1 RGSAQQQDGL
11 LAFGAGSRQ
20 PAGTRQAGPP
30 HHECAD
36 RAERRKTLGRA
47 RHAGG
52 GQPGAGQSSGAD
64 GDARSRRRS
73 AAGGR
78 GAALDQRA
86 ARPGRQLATRG
97 RRPPHHRTGLRP
109 GRAARTGGT
118 RAPARP
124 RGSARGSVQRAG
136 DPGGG
141 ERRPHR
147 RLGPATRRL
156 GGRVVTVLRLT
167 ATATG
172 LLAILAAAPPPAPV
186 EQVAPEAAMSIMG
199 VTVQG
204 PAGKDVGRLTDVLV
218 GLDGKPV
225 AGVIDF
231 GGFLGVGNRKV
242 AVDWKSLKFSPGDKN
257 HPITLELAPDQV
269 RAAPNYKDQQPAPVV
284 KPDAAKIEAAKP
296 PVPTPAATPPAAK
309 PPATPPPEVAKQ
321 PQPEMAKQ
329 PPPEV
334 AKQDA
339 GKPAEATSQ
348 PNPPQPDTTKP
359 NTTKPDTTQPD
370 TTSSDAT
377 SSGATQ

>member
-1 RGSAQQQDGL
+1 
-11 LAFGAGSRQ
+11 
-20 PAGTRQAGPP
+20 
-30 HHECAD
+30 
-36 RAERRKTLGRA
+36 
-47 RHAGG
+47 
-52 GQPGAGQSSGAD
+52 
-64 GDARSRRRS
+64 
-73 AAGGR
+73 
-78 GAALDQRA
+78 
-86 ARPGRQLATRG
+86 
-97 RRPPHHRTGLRP
+97 
-109 GRAARTGGT
+109 
-118 RAPARP
+118 
-124 RGSARGSVQRAG
+124 
-136 DPGGG
+136 
-141 ERRPHR
+141 
-147 RLGPATRRL
+147 
-156 GGRVVTVLRLT
+156 VVTVLRLT

-269 RAAPNYKDQQPAPVV
+269 RAAPDYKDQQPAPVV

-296 PVPTPAATPPAAK
+296 PVPPPAATPPAAK

-359 NTTKPDTTQPD
+359 DTAKSD

-377 SSGATQ
+377 SSGATQPNAPQPAATQPDASKPDAERPNAGKPDAVKPDAVKPSPSG